1 MPSLF
6 IVLSEIV
13 PLSIMI
19 IGIALNIMV
28 VLVFTSKSL
37 IKSFQP
43 AISMTVLALNDIMA
57 LFSLVMNTNTYWRPQ
72 LGILNDTS
80 CKIFSF
86 MMFFFQAM
94 SCWITAFISI
104 ERILS
109 IWCQNTTIYKSLVF
123 KAIAMT
129 CMHAW
134 NFLFYSTNFMFDEL
148 SQSNI
153 SMTIVCGP
161 TNAIPYDLAI
171 YGNLANSIIIKNLY
185 MVRKSVGVSH
195 DAQKRLRDIKFS
207 VSIVFLDVM
216 FFAFHTPLLVIRYS
230 SHTSY
235 VIPYVMINIYLL
247 QYGVNLFIYLSFYE
261 KFREQFFY
269 MFFNFRA

>member
-1 MPSLF
+1 MNEMPSLF

-57 LFSLVMNTNTYWRPQ
+57 LFSLVMNTNTYWTPQ

-109 IWCQNTTIYKSLVF
+109 IWCQDTTIYKSLVF

-148 SQSNI
+148 SLSNI
-153 SMTIVCGP
+153 SIVCGP

-171 YGNLANSIIIKNLY
+171 YGNLANSIIIPFLVMIICSCIIIKNLY

-216 FFAFHTPLLVIRYS
+216 FFAFHMPLLVIRYS
-230 SHTSY
+230 VNASY

-247 QYGVNLFIYLSFYE
+247 QYGVNLFKLL
-261 KFREQFFY
+261 
-269 MFFNFRA
+269 